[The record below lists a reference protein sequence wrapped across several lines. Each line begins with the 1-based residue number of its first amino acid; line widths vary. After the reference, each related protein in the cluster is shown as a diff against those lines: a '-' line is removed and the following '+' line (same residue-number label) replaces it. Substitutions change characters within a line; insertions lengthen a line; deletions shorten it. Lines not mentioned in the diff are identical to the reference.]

1 MRRIVDFANLTV
13 TLVGG
18 AYLALL
24 TMFATD
30 GLKMMPEGLVSSW
43 GPRILFLLL
52 GLGLVSANIYVLVQE
67 WKTGGLRSNLRLTTD
82 QGMTEFSV
90 PSMELLILRDL
101 KEEPDVLDPVVT
113 LKPRG
118 EGKPMLCEVELK
130 LRRQDDVLKRID
142 GIKKRVRDII
152 DRLIP
157 GGLTV
162 DVLVEV
168 RDFVNEKAASTTRDR
183 RSSREMLPR
192 PGEFNGPVY
201 TDGGGSDGV

>member
-1 MRRIVDFANLTV
+1 MRKIVDFANLTV
-13 TLVGG
+13 AVLAG
-18 AYLALL
+18 AYLTLL
-24 TMFATD
+24 TLFATD
-30 GLKMMPEGLVSSW
+30 ALKMMPEGLVSSW
-43 GPRILFLLL
+43 GPRFVFFLI
-52 GLGLVSANIYVLVQE
+52 GLALVGANISVLVQE

-90 PSMELLILRDL
+90 PSMEMLLLRDL
-101 KEEPDVLDPVVT
+101 KEEPDILDPVVV

-142 GIKKRVRDII
+142 GIKKKVRDII

-162 DVLVEV
+162 EVLVEV
-168 RDFVNEKAASTTRDR
+168 REFVNERLPR
-183 RSSREMLPR
+183 NNRSSREILPN
-192 PGEFNGPVY
+192 PSEFNGPVY

>member
-1 MRRIVDFANLTV
+1 MRRIVDFANVTV
-13 TLVGG
+13 TVLTG
-18 AYLALL
+18 AYLVLL
-24 TMFATD
+24 TLFATE
-30 GLKMMPEGLVSSW
+30 GLRLMPEGLVAAWSV
-43 GPRILFLLL
+43 RMLFFFV
-52 GLGLVSANIYVLVQE
+52 GVALVGMNIRVLVRE
-67 WKTGGLRSNLRLTTD
+67 WKTGGLRSNLRITTE

-101 KEEPDVLDPVVT
+101 KAEADIVDPAVT

-130 LRRQDDVLKRID
+130 LRRQEDVLKRID
-142 GIKKRVRDII
+142 SIKKRVRDII

-162 DVLVEV
+162 EVLVEV
-168 RDFVNEKAASTTRDR
+168 RDFVSESMRAHARGP
-183 RSSREMLPR
+183 SREVMPE

-201 TDGGGSDGV
+201 ADGGGSDGV